1 MSGAQV
7 ALLYLRSI
15 KNLSYFRYTT
25 VTPQTNGHYYD
36 YAVVMQKVQLK
47 PLHYKGQIRIGIYY
61 GQDRNLNLL
70 LKNEFAAQWS
80 STFTCWHIA
89 ADSAVKLKLLQLLKD
104 RNYAV
109 EDLQSKQV
117 FESKV
122 QLAGADRKLQTFRQT
137 RVAID
142 SVQKIAPVNL
152 HVIELMKDHLVLKA
166 YSKSTIKTY
175 LNEMHQFLFRLGN
188 IAADEL
194 TPGHLK
200 KYLVYCFEKLK
211 LSENTLHSR
220 INAMKFYYE
229 QVLRRERFF
238 LEIPRPKKPLQLP
251 KLLNEDELSRLF
263 NALSNKKHKAML
275 FTAYSAGLRVSEIV
289 QLKLKDIDSER
300 MQIFIENA
308 KGKKDRYVNL
318 SPILLDILREYF
330 RQYSPRPRV
339 YLFESE
345 QTGQAY
351 PIRTV
356 QQIFS
361 NAKQKAG
368 IVKDVGIHSLRHSF
382 ATHLL
387 DKGTDIR
394 YIKDL
399 LGHFDIR
406 TTERYLHVS
415 KHQLVNIVSPLDE
428 LFKHKQ
434 IDW

>member
-1 MSGAQV
+1 
-7 ALLYLRSI
+7 
-15 KNLSYFRYTT
+15 
-25 VTPQTNGHYYD
+25 
-36 YAVVMQKVQLK
+36 MQKIQLK
-47 PLHYKGQIRIGIYY
+47 SLNYKGQIRIGIYY

-80 STFTCWHIA
+80 STFNCWHIA

-104 RNYAV
+104 RNYPV
-109 EDLQSKQV
+109 EDLQSKRV
-117 FESKV
+117 SESEV
-122 QLAGADRKLQTFRQT
+122 QLSGADRKLQTFSKTQ
-137 RVAID
+137 VAVE
-142 SVQKIAPVNL
+142 SEQKIAPVNL
-152 HVIELMKDHLVLKA
+152 HIIELMKDHLVLKA
-166 YSKSTIKTY
+166 YSRSTIKTY
-175 LNEMHQFLFRLGN
+175 LNEMQQFLYRLGN
-188 IAADEL
+188 ISADEL

-200 KYLVYCFEKLK
+200 KYLVFCFEKLK

-289 QLKLKDIDSER
+289 QLKLADIDSER

-330 RQYSPRPRV
+330 KQYSPRPKV

-415 KHQLVNIVSPLDE
+415 KNQLVNIVSPLDE
-428 LFKHKQ
+428 LFKRKQ